1 MESNMVQSSEQT
13 EKEMMIKVAKGI
25 LGLWASSLLLLFF
38 SPEARGTF
46 GDMFGAVNALFSG
59 FAFLGVIYA
68 ISTTKKQS
76 LKLQREE
83 LALTRDELAKSANA
97 QEKSE
102 ESLRLQAEAMSKT
115 ATINVL
121 TASIESLE
129 KRISFLPTY
138 GETQKM
144 QGIAKQREQMESKVK
159 KISEKLDSLV
169 DDTLK

>member
-1 MESNMVQSSEQT
+1 MVQSSEQT

-68 ISTTKKQS
+68 ILLQKTE